1 MDVAEVADDAGPNQP
16 IIEPT
21 VTPTASVVEA
31 TAAVRA
37 RAKRRVVGGFD
48 MVPPGW
54 EVGTR
59 RATGCLDDNL
69 VRHLDMCDRPGTASI
84 VRACDMSDHA
94 ELGVLTR
101 TEQGRSIRSNLALMI
116 GIATMT
122 LLVVIDL
129 MTDAHG
135 GSTASHLVMEGAII
149 LIGTIATARF
159 ARGVRRL
166 AREARELREH
176 ASALTLNL
184 EASRLEASA
193 WRRDAG
199 NFIAGLGA
207 AIDNQFEAWALTPA
221 EREIARLLL
230 KGLSHKE
237 IAQIRNVSETTVRQ
251 QAQATYRKAGLSGRN
266 DLAAFFLEDLLA
278 PRSQSVT

>member
-1 MDVAEVADDAGPNQP
+1 M
-16 IIEPT
+16 
-21 VTPTASVVEA
+21 
-31 TAAVRA
+31 
-37 RAKRRVVGGFD
+37 
-48 MVPPGW
+48 
-54 EVGTR
+54 
-59 RATGCLDDNL
+59 
-69 VRHLDMCDRPGTASI
+69 RHLDICDRRGTASI
-84 VRACDMSDHA
+84 VRACDMSDHSG
-94 ELGVLTR
+94 LGVLTR
-101 TEQGRSIRSNLALMI
+101 TEEGRSIRSNLALAI

-129 MTDAHG
+129 TTDARG
-135 GSTASHLVMEGAII
+135 GTTAFHLVVEGAMI

-176 ASALTLNL
+176 ANALKLNL
-184 EASRLEASA
+184 DASRLEASK

-207 AIDNQFEAWALTPA
+207 AIDTQFEAWALTPA

-237 IAQIRNVSETTVRQ
+237 IAQVRNVSETTVRQ

-278 PRSQSVT
+278 PRSQSAS